1 MTRSSKDHKTRKL
14 GQSWM
19 CVYAH
24 QAIEIFGINQKLIRQ
39 RVASVGGFD
48 TRGHFLFSM
57 YKYEQYGTWQ
67 LISPILL
74 LLSFFFFFLF
84 SLSFFVR
91 LYMYIQ
97 SQTDVLCYHW
107 PFSIMID
114 ILLTPCVPF
123 RNIRSVYVNRGER
136 GVSPIGQWCVTKEE
150 GRPVIM

>member
-1 MTRSSKDHKTRKL
+1 
-14 GQSWM
+14 M

-74 LLSFFFFFLF
+74 LLLLFFFFSFF
-84 SLSFFVR
+84 SLSLLDYICIYSLR
-91 LYMYIQ
+91 LM
-97 SQTDVLCYHW
+97 
-107 PFSIMID
+107 F
-114 ILLTPCVPF
+114 
-123 RNIRSVYVNRGER
+123 
-136 GVSPIGQWCVTKEE
+136 CVTI
-150 GRPVIM
+150 GLFLL